1 MRDPA
6 WAGKDSILLSAGGL
20 DGGRG
25 GGGGGGHAG
34 GGGAYVGR
42 GGWKDVEGE
51 VMLDSSKLA
60 LSVLGTS
67 GPSVTKST

>member
-6 WAGKDSILLSAGGL
+6 GAGKDSNLLSAGGS

-25 GGGGGGHAG
+25 GGSGGGGGGHAG
-34 GGGAYVGR
+34 GGGAKVGR

-51 VMLDSSKLA
+51 AMMDSSRLA

-67 GPSVTKST
+67 GP